1 MSAGSGIANALGQA
15 KERRRQRRELERMDR
30 ENILWHD
37 RVRNEAGSQRKDA
50 VYALNRMREAGV
62 ARMNNARGAQ
72 AVGGTSGASLMAEKQ
87 ASANAMGDT
96 VARVNAAQQQR
107 ADRADERYRA
117 QAERI
122 ASARNAASNQR
133 AQLMA
138 QAAGSAAQL
147 GAGLISAA
155 TDKGSGAKATATPV
169 TQSAPAVANT
179 NTSLPAGGNVKSV
192 NYNAL
197 GGSEWDENY
206 PIHRYADEFVG

>member
-1 MSAGSGIANALGQA
+1 
-15 KERRRQRRELERMDR
+15 MDR

-133 AQLMA
+133 AKLAA

-155 TDKGSGAKATATPV
+155 TDNGSGAKAAATPV
-169 TQSAPAVANT
+169 TQSAPAVTNT
-179 NTSLPAGGNVKSV
+179 NTSLPAGGNVQSV

-197 GGSEWDENY
+197 GGSEWDERY
-206 PIHRYADEFVG
+206 PIHTYGDERIG